1 MKRQALFPLRTKD
14 AHSVRHRSEPVARG
28 PPVSVEALGREN
40 SCVFRRRRVYAFL
53 RSQKT
58 DRTTEPHEE
67 HSNAG
72 QSVLGNGVAS
82 RQLAKRRGHCKQGR
96 DNGQRAERRSPMP
109 RTERKSRPDF
119 HRSLQNT
126 APAPKAPSVD
136 YTPEIYRSLLPP
148 DYAEQVRRMMMTKAA
163 A

>member
-1 MKRQALFPLRTKD
+1 MKEEGGDGFQSL
-14 AHSVRHRSEPVARG
+14 
-28 PPVSVEALGREN
+28 
-40 SCVFRRRRVYAFL
+40 CVFPW
-53 RSQKT
+53 RS
-58 DRTTEPHEE
+58 
-67 HSNAG
+67 
-72 QSVLGNGVAS
+72 
-82 RQLAKRRGHCKQGR
+82 
-96 DNGQRAERRSPMP
+96 AEKIGKADAPSDDDSPMP